1 LANRRFF
8 GHHRAM
14 NRLRFLSALLGC
26 LTVVAASLSTMAW
39 AQSAAAGT
47 GHAAIQGLCTQHCP
61 ECEGMPCPPTAAGC
75 VVACASLMPA
85 LVTASF
91 VLAKESAPEAAWV
104 HGPSPLHGLSP
115 PPEPFPPRA

>member
-1 LANRRFF
+1 
-8 GHHRAM
+8 M

-26 LTVVAASLSTMAW
+26 LAVVAASLPAVAW
-39 AQSAAAGT
+39 AQSAAAGA
-47 GHAAIQGLCTQHCP
+47 GHVAIQGLCSQHCP

-75 VVACASLMPA
+75 VVACAGLMPV

-91 VLAKESAPEAAWV
+91 VLATESAPEAAWT
-104 HGPSPLHGLSP
+104 HGPSALQGRSP